1 MDVRFMDSLEKKLG
15 YKFNNRK
22 LLEIALTHSS
32 YASEHGKSYEF
43 ALQKQC
49 NYTLK
54 AVLLLVQRKNLSR

>member
-1 MDVRFMDSLEKKLG
+1 MDSLEKKLG

-43 ALQKQC
+43 NNERLEFLGDAFLD
-49 NYTLK
+49 
-54 AVLLLVQRKNLSR
+54 AIV